1 MTSAPAAAAQLASG
15 EAGASSAPDE
25 EEAKKVARELEE
37 RIAGRYEKLRRE
49 EQHLA
54 TLHKQI
60 QEMEGPQRHG
70 IEQLRQ
76 EIVRVGADLSQ
87 WTGELGKAEKRLAA
101 ATAELQERQ
110 QVKASLSERLFG
122 LLLESEEMRTEK
134 LQSVAQE
141 LEHIEGTPAKAGEAA
156 KT

>member
-1 MTSAPAAAAQLASG
+1 MTSAPAAAAST
-15 EAGASSAPDE
+15 AGASSAPDE

-60 QEMEGPQRHG
+60 QEMEGRSGTASSSCARKLCASARTSHSG
-70 IEQLRQ
+70 R
-76 EIVRVGADLSQ
+76 AS
-87 WTGELGKAEKRLAA
+87 GKAEKRLAA

-141 LEHIEGTPAKAGEAA
+141 LEHIEGTPAKAGDGA

>member
-1 MTSAPAAAAQLASG
+1 MAVRTRRRTRADPFG
-15 EAGASSAPDE
+15 EATQQRADSLA
-25 EEAKKVARELEE
+25 AKIPEDA
-37 RIAGRYEKLRRE
+37 
-49 EQHLA
+49 
-54 TLHKQI
+54 
-60 QEMEGPQRHG
+60 EG
-70 IEQLRQ
+70 
-76 EIVRVGADLSQ
+76 S
-87 WTGELGKAEKRLAA
+87 EKRLAA

-141 LEHIEGTPAKAGEAA
+141 LEHIEGTPAKAGDGA